1 MKKTILGLGS
11 AAAIIAPIAGV
22 VACGTSDEKEKE
34 KTLKE
39 ILASKVLVLKTADAA
54 LTDSALMAAIKK
66 QLEMDYGLELK
77 KAHMLNVTADKEG
90 GTTFAAITA
99 DTDADAKMVYVTVKV
114 NDAEAAEDAK
124 NIEIK
129 VRKETDKEYNARVVE
144 TLKKHLEM
152 NHGETAKALNLAL
165 DISSGIGAAN
175 AYTTAEA
182 LVSLKAKIKA
192 EMWATPTIDGLID
205 ASDTTIEI
213 KKFGDTAAATSGDN
227 TIDLATAK
235 KIEIEISSTKG
246 EAADKAGPTMVS
258 FYVKATS

>member
-39 ILASKVLVLKTADAA
+39 ILASKVLVLKSEDAA
-54 LTDSALMAAIKK
+54 LADSALLAAIKK

-77 KAHMLNVTADKEG
+77 KAHMLSVTADKSG
-90 GTTFAAITA
+90 GSTLAAITVT
-99 DTDADAKMVYVTVKV
+99 TDETAKMAYVTVKV
-114 NDAEAAEDAK
+114 NDEEAKDDAK

-152 NHGETAKALNLAL
+152 KHGETAKALDLAL
-165 DISSGIGAAN
+165 NVVNGISN
-175 AYTTAEA
+175 ASSYTTAKA
-182 LVSLKAKIKA
+182 LVSLEAKIKA
-192 EMWATPTIDGLID
+192 EMWATPAIDSLID
-205 ASDTTIEI
+205 AATTTIEI
-213 KKFGDTAAATSGDN
+213 KKFGDTAAEASGNN

-258 FYVKATS
+258 FYVKAT